1 MACIGVNHK
10 LNDLWFVDSG
20 CPNHMTGTKSLF
32 KVLDESQKINVQ
44 LENKRDM
51 QVEGKGTVKF
61 FTSHREGKIYD
72 NVQFVLDLGYNLL
85 SVGQLMADGYS
96 VIFDDDA
103 CIIKNKKSGKQVH
116 VHMTPNKM
124 FQTWRTLF
132 LLQVQRMTR
141 GYDI

>member
-1 MACIGVNHK
+1 MSEETFTNQGD
-10 LNDLWFVDSG
+10 NDRSTNNDRGRGRFRGGRSRGYDKGRGRNDGQSG

-51 QVEGKGTVKF
+51 QVEGKG
-61 FTSHREGKIYD
+61 
-72 NVQFVLDLGYNLL
+72 
-85 SVGQLMADGYS
+85 
-96 VIFDDDA
+96 
-103 CIIKNKKSGKQVH
+103 KQVH